1 MTKGG
6 PKGQRGENIVARVL
20 SRLWPAAHRGNQ
32 KTGAGLTGAEASPDI
47 EGTPL
52 WAEVKW
58 YKDQVKYSMYYRQT
72 EESQAASGDTRPV
85 AVIGKINYGKW
96 MIHMALEDFIKLIEE
111 ERNYTEENEPE
122 SLDLHCPQDC
132 GKVLPSINGVSGHLC
147 IKHGMSR
154 EELRKV
160 MIDAGMVK
168 A

>member
-20 SRLWPAAHRGNQ
+20 SRLWPSAHRGNQ

-58 YKDQVKYSMYYRQT
+58 YKDQVRYSMYYRQT
-72 EESQAASGDTRPV
+72 EESQAVSGDPRPV

-111 ERNYTEENEPE
+111 ERKADRIVCPVECGPSGLYSIVLDHVIHAHSMDYEEAQ
-122 SLDLHCPQDC
+122 LAML
-132 GKVLPSINGVSGHLC
+132 K
-147 IKHGMSR
+147 
-154 EELRKV
+154 
-160 MIDAGMVK
+160 AGMVMK
-168 A
+168 